1 MRNEDR
7 SRMSA
12 TALQTTGFV
21 SGAIGTVGVLAAT
34 VMDVWCTED
43 QQEHKATSIHHY
55 KGLWKDCEV
64 SQTGLTECQPLYS
77 YLSYSRILQ
86 AIRAMMIVAILV
98 GVIAVFI
105 AFFCLKCLNMRSMD
119 LLTKGKLVLSAGIL
133 FIIAVYADQIV
144 PSFMMQYQ
152 TQYNQRQGE
161 KGGIKVMQCLNMRSM
176 DLLTKGKLV
185 LSAGILFIIAGI
197 FDISGS
203 SVYADQIVP
212 SFMMQYQTQYN
223 QRQGEKGGI
232 HCGNGMGTG
241 TGGIDSFAS
250 RYTFGPALYVAWV
263 GGALLLLGGTLKCIA
278 FNTMQT

>member
-1 MRNEDR
+1 
-7 SRMSA
+7 MSA

-105 AFFCLKCLNMRSMD
+105 GFFCLKCLNMRSMD

-152 TQYNQRQGE
+152 TQYNQ
-161 KGGIKVMQCLNMRSM
+161 K
-176 DLLTKGKLV
+176 
-185 LSAGILFIIAGI
+185 
-197 FDISGS
+197 
-203 SVYADQIVP
+203 
-212 SFMMQYQTQYN
+212 
-223 QRQGEKGGI
+223 QGEKGGI
-232 HCGNGMGTG
+232 HCGNGMGMGTG
-241 TGGIDSFAS
+241 TGMGGIDSFAS
-250 RYTFGPALYVAWV
+250 RYTFGPALFVAWV
-263 GGALLLLGGTLKCIA
+263 GGALLLLGGILKCIA
-278 FNTMQT
+278 FNTMQTNTDTRDGYIYNATSQRSGADEDCRLQRMRGEQQQI

>member
-1 MRNEDR
+1 
-7 SRMSA
+7 MSA

-21 SGAIGTVGVLAAT
+21 SGAIGTVGVIAAT

-105 AFFCLKCLNMRSMD
+105 GFFCLKCLNMRSMD

-152 TQYNQRQGE
+152 TQYNQ
-161 KGGIKVMQCLNMRSM
+161 K
-176 DLLTKGKLV
+176 
-185 LSAGILFIIAGI
+185 
-197 FDISGS
+197 
-203 SVYADQIVP
+203 
-212 SFMMQYQTQYN
+212 
-223 QRQGEKGGI
+223 QGEKGGI

-241 TGGIDSFAS
+241 TGMGMGGIDSFAS
-250 RYTFGPALYVAWV
+250 RYTFGPAIYVAWV
-263 GGALLLLGGTLKCIA
+263 GVALLLLGGTLKCIA
-278 FNTMQT
+278 FNTMQTNTDTRDGYIYNATSLRSGADEDCRLRRMRGEQQQI